1 MSLSD
6 AALKGMLNKQHQGK
20 RPKKVA
26 DRDGLSILWW
36 PKGKIS
42 WVYRYRFQNRQNDLT
57 IGRYT
62 SKEDSTSLK
71 DARKIAAQCR
81 AWLDDGLDPKIEINI
96 KNKKS
101 NVQKTVKDALE
112 YWLTN
117 YAVNHRQNLEK
128 HRSQFE
134 RHIYPLLGGVPVENC
149 TTHQWVSCFDLIR
162 DGNPALK
169 RKAAPVAA
177 GYIFQNIKQA
187 LRYCKVRQF
196 ASSNMLEDLTITD
209 VGKKQGKSERF
220 LTDKE
225 LSEVVSW
232 LKSGKVTSYYKNL
245 VFLILV
251 FGSRSQELRLSKIY
265 EWDLEAKLWTVP
277 EKHSKTKK
285 KIIRPIPE
293 RVIPLIANLKA
304 SAEKHKIDLLL
315 GELKS
320 AEAVSQFGRG
330 IWKKLKHLEKW
341 TLHDFRRTISTKLAD
356 EGIAPHIAELLLG
369 HELGGVM
376 AIYNR
381 SLYLDDKLIALNKWI
396 DILEVFDDVSRCN

>member
-6 AALKGMLNKQHQGK
+6 ATLKGMLNKKHDGK

-36 PKGKIS
+36 PTGKLS
-42 WVYRYRFQNRQNDLT
+42 WVYRYRFLNRQNDLT
-57 IGRYT
+57 VGRYT
-62 SKEDSTSLK
+62 SKGDSTSLK
-71 DARKIAAQCR
+71 DARNIAARCR
-81 AWLDDGLDPKIEINI
+81 AWLDEGLDPKIEISL
-96 KNKKS
+96 KNEES
-101 NVQKTVKDALE
+101 HVQKSVKDALE
-112 YWLTN
+112 YWLAN
-117 YAVNHRQNLEK
+117 YAVNHRQNVEK

-134 RHIYPLLGGVPVENC
+134 RHIYPILGNVPVERC
-149 TTHQWVSCFDLIR
+149 STYQWVSCFDLIR

-169 RKAAPVAA
+169 RRAAPVAA

-187 LRYCKVRQF
+187 LRYCKVRQY
-196 ASSNMLEDLTITD
+196 ASSTALDDLTITD
-209 VGKKQGKSERF
+209 VGKKQGKGERF

-232 LKSGKVTSYYKNL
+232 LKVGRVPSYYRNL
-245 VFLILV
+245 VCLVLV
-251 FGSRSQELRLSKIY
+251 FGSRSQELRLSTVH

-277 EKHSKTKK
+277 EEHSKTGK

-293 RVIPLIANLKA
+293 RVIPLIAKLIA
-304 SAEKHKIDLLL
+304 SAKKNKKALLL

-320 AEAVSQFGRG
+320 PEAVSQFGRG

-341 TLHDFRRTISTKLAD
+341 TLHDFRRTFSTKLAD

-381 SLYLDDKLIALNKWI
+381 SLYLDDKLIALNNWI
-396 DILEVFDDVSRCN
+396 DILEIFDDA